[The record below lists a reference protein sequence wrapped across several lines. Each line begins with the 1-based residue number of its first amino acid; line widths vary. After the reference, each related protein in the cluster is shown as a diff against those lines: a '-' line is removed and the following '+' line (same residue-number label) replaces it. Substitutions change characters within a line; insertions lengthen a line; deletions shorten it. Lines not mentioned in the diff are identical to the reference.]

1 MMSVITASQPPLCT
15 KKIQM
20 NNVAPNEQCCTKIQM
35 NNVIKIQVNKAD
47 DPAQFKPKE
56 TKKQA
61 KNN

>member
-15 KKIQM
+15 KKIQK
-20 NNVAPNEQCCTKIQM
+20 NNVAPNEHCCTKIQM
-35 NNVIKIQVNKAD
+35 NNVIKIQVNKTD